1 MNRESNTRVTVRPW
15 ARWLFRVAITLE
27 ALLAFAQP
35 VLAGG
40 FLSGDY
46 DMLQFHKLNATYTG
60 YAAMFVAV
68 AGILLWKPGRGPGW
82 IALIGVL
89 QLVVVLVQY
98 TLGFG
103 HVLLL
108 HIPLG
113 VAIVGGL
120 VPLLIWSWRS
130 PDRARPV
137 QVQS

>member
-1 MNRESNTRVTVRPW
+1 MRPW

-46 DMLQFHKLNATYTG
+46 DMLEIHKLNASYTG
-60 YAAMFVAV
+60 YAAMFVAL

-82 IALIGVL
+82 IALIALL
-89 QLVVVLVQY
+89 QLGVVLVQY
-98 TLGFG
+98 TIGFE
-103 HVLLL
+103 HILLL

-113 VAIVGGL
+113 VAIVGGVIAL
-120 VPLLIWSWRS
+120 SVWSWRS
-130 PDRARPV
+130 PNRSRSAR
-137 QVQS
+137 VQS